1 MAVTVTN
8 TTLTA
13 YNTDSAVTF
22 NAATVDTADGTEVFT
37 ITPTG
42 SNARTALFIKN
53 VTGILAWSVAAG
65 GAWAGQNGSAKT
77 GTTAANTTDVIILE
91 TGKYQ
96 SSSGTIVITFTPASG
111 TKLLTNHALSVY
123 FVELP

>member
-13 YNTDSAVTF
+13 YNTDSAITF
-22 NAATVDTADGTEVFT
+22 NPATVDTADGTEAFT
-37 ITPTG
+37 ITPTQR
-42 SNARTALFIKN
+42 NTQVAIFIKN
-53 VTGILAWSVAAG
+53 VTGVLSWSVAAG

-77 GTTAANTTDVIILE
+77 GTTAANTTDVIVLE

-96 SSSGTIVITFTPASG
+96 STSGTIVITFTPASG
-111 TKLLTNHALSVY
+111 TKLLTNHALNVY
-123 FVELP
+123 VVELP